1 MVKKPYARTFRYSEE
16 TRKILDQY
24 DGDFDSLVHYAFFT
38 VREKEKEIE
47 KLDIR
52 KNELISI
59 IRMLSLMRTMFD
71 SLSFEYSKFY
81 DKFQDIIKNIE
92 NM

>member
-1 MVKKPYARTFRYSEE
+1 MSRKPYARTFRYSEE

-38 VREKEKEIE
+38 VREAEKEVE
-47 KLDIR
+47 RLENR
-52 KNELISI
+52 KNDLLCQIN
-59 IRMLSLMRTMFD
+59 MLSLMRTMFD

-81 DKFQDIIKNIE
+81 NKFQDIIKNIE